1 MTILSLARGHV
12 CLSHDLKL
20 GGAAH
25 DLAGAVRFLGL
36 DG

>member
-1 MTILSLARGHV
+1 MTVPDLARGHV

-25 DLAGAVRFLGL
+25 DLARRFLGL